1 MVPPSE
7 STPSESDAFWP
18 SVMGDERAP
27 FWPSEPAQPPAHRF
41 RPFDLRGS
49 SGVAAAARPSLLH
62 RRSGL
67 GLQPRQQLGPG
78 GAIAA
83 VAFTL
88 LGAAV
93 GVLLVR
99 AQAMQPLFP
108 LAAESLAW
116 ARKLAL
122 ERASCESLPKEKQ
135 HLRLTKL
142 YAEATQAIGAVR
154 GGEGA
159 HIWLEYA
166 QLQAYAAPSARCTAT
181 ERTKRRFGTKFCVGG
196 TKSGCCVNAG
206 PGSPR
211 LLIFSFSCD
220 SSGKSQPPK
229 PCCMSRS
236 PHQ

>member
-1 MVPPSE
+1 MPPSE

-83 VAFTL
+83 VAFAL

-116 ARKLAL
+116 NA
-122 ERASCESLPKEKQ
+122 EW
-135 HLRLTKL
+135 LTVAAADYYCACL
-142 YAEATQAIGAVR
+142 CLCGVIACSEPRGQAVC
-154 GGEGA
+154 
-159 HIWLEYA
+159 WCL
-166 QLQAYAAPSARCTAT
+166 
-181 ERTKRRFGTKFCVGG
+181 
-196 TKSGCCVNAG
+196 GCCVLGA
-206 PGSPR
+206 PVCCLYVSARLCRYGS
-211 LLIFSFSCD
+211 LSLT
-220 SSGKSQPPK
+220 
-229 PCCMSRS
+229 
-236 PHQ
+236 